1 MFSGSRRS
9 YGVQGGSSGHRNRW
23 PRRQQYCIGQKSLFH
38 TVSNS
43 YTLCIDNQILL
54 RFDVPD
60 NQILLRFGAPDNQIL
75 LHLGVPY
82 NCSSGP
88 GRAGRIYSLSRT
100 PKWSKIW
107 LLGTPKQNKI
117 WLSGTLKWCKKKLLG
132 TSKWS

>member
-75 LHLGVPY
+75 LHLGVPD

-88 GRAGRIYSLSRT
+88 GMAGRIYSLSSCRGHRNGV
-100 PKWSKIW
+100 KFGCRGHRNGVKF
-107 LLGTPKQNKI
+107 GCR
-117 WLSGTLKWCKKKLLG
+117 GH
-132 TSKWS
+132 